1 LAGFIPALIS
11 QLRDLG
17 LLPHHRYLDLSW
29 RSGYGHST
37 ISPKNERDVQ
47 K

>member
-1 LAGFIPALIS
+1 MCVLKQS
-11 QLRDLG
+11 

-29 RSGYGHST
+29 RSGYGKNT
-37 ISPKNERDVQ
+37 LSPKKERNEQ

>member
-1 LAGFIPALIS
+1 MCVLKQS
-11 QLRDLG
+11 

-29 RSGYGHST
+29 RSGYGKYT
-37 ISPKNERDVQ
+37 PSPKKERDEQ